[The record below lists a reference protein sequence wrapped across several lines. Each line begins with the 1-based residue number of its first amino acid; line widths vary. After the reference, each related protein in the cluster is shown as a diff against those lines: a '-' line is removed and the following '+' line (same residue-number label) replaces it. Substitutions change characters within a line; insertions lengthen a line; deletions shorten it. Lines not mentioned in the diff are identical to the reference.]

1 MQQQTSAAAGLLGQ
15 LRRWSVAPP
24 TPAHAIA
31 AMDGVPP
38 LVAHLLHQRGIRTG
52 SEAEEFLS
60 AAESLF
66 EDPAT
71 LPDVDAA
78 IARIA
83 QARDRGETAAVFGDF
98 DADGVTG
105 TALMVK
111 ALTKYGLNVVPYI
124 PHRVREGHGL
134 NDAAVDSLAAQ
145 GVRLIVTVDC
155 GVSDVAA
162 VAHART
168 LGIDTVVTDHHLVS
182 GGLPEAAAVI
192 NPHAAHSGYGFDH
205 LTGVGMTLK
214 LSQALL
220 EPKWGPRWS
229 EGLMELA
236 AIGTITDMAPLLGEN
251 RFIVRRGLEHL
262 SRTSS
267 EGLLALMRAARVDQA
282 HVNAEN
288 VGFAIGPRLNAAGR
302 LDHADVAYD
311 LLVTED
317 RRVAEERVR
326 ELDHMNTERR
336 RLTEEF
342 LARGREQVP
351 AVVPPLIAVGAA
363 DFHPGVVGLVAGK
376 LAEEFGA
383 PALCYALDGDRVM
396 ASCRSAPGFHWADA
410 LSACA
415 DLLERWGGHAQAAGF
430 ACEARVLP
438 DLTSRLTA
446 IAAER
451 TGEAASA
458 GRSTVDAEVALADLM
473 GPTFQKLMQME
484 PFGIG
489 NPPPLFL
496 TRGVQVLAASPL
508 GAGGLHFKLRLRAA
522 GSLWD
527 AVAFRQNWLNGV
539 EVIDIVY
546 AIKVDHWNGEARLQL
561 VIEDYAPSLQPRL
574 DL

>member
-1 MQQQTSAAAGLLGQ
+1 
-15 LRRWSVAPP
+15 
-24 TPAHAIA
+24 
-31 AMDGVPP
+31 MDSVPP

-60 AAESLF
+60 AADSLF

-78 IARIA
+78 TARIA

-111 ALTKYGLNVVPYI
+111 ALSKYGLNVVPYI

-162 VAHART
+162 VAHACT
-168 LGIDTVVTDHHLVS
+168 VGIDTVVTDHHLVS

-220 EPKWGPRWS
+220 EPQWGPRWS

-267 EGLLALMRAARVDQA
+267 EGLLALMRAARVDPA

-302 LDHADVAYD
+302 LDHADIAYD

-317 RRVAEERVR
+317 RSGRRGACARAGQHEHGTPGAHRGVPRPRPRAGPRSGPAVDR
-326 ELDHMNTERR
+326 GGGRRLSPRR
-336 RLTEEF
+336 RR
-342 LARGREQVP
+342 ARRGQARRGVRSSGTLLRAGRR
-351 AVVPPLIAVGAA
+351 
-363 DFHPGVVGLVAGK
+363 PGHGK
-376 LAEEFGA
+376 L
-383 PALCYALDGDRVM
+383 P
-396 ASCRSAPGFHWADA
+396 
-410 LSACA
+410 
-415 DLLERWGGHAQAAGF
+415 
-430 ACEARVLP
+430 
-438 DLTSRLTA
+438 
-446 IAAER
+446 
-451 TGEAASA
+451 
-458 GRSTVDAEVALADLM
+458 
-473 GPTFQKLMQME
+473 
-484 PFGIG
+484 
-489 NPPPLFL
+489 
-496 TRGVQVLAASPL
+496 
-508 GAGGLHFKLRLRAA
+508 
-522 GSLWD
+522 
-527 AVAFRQNWLNGV
+527 
-539 EVIDIVY
+539 
-546 AIKVDHWNGEARLQL
+546 
-561 VIEDYAPSLQPRL
+561 
-574 DL
+574 